1 MEPFYVFCVENYEQ
15 ITAIIGYVLLFWLAV
30 CVLDWLWQIMKGG
43 RK

>member
-1 MEPFYVFCVENYEQ
+1 MESFYAFCVENYEQ

-30 CVLDWLWQIMKGG
+30 RVLDGLWQMMKGG